1 MLIFTFKSYYWETL
15 TFTKLRFSE
24 LKRAPTHTDIIEFS
38 NFLLQLKN
46 QRSVTRTVWLFYYF
60 NFERNYDVLKPT
72 SPRNLLNENVN
83 FDKNETESK
92 MENPTQIFFWQS
104 NPSIIQIIKKKNKKP
119 YALLHLS
126 FIVKIDVFRSTVE
139 HLWVVCIN
147 GETRAKKSK

>member
-46 QRSVTRTVWLFYYF
+46 QRSVTKTVWLFYYF

-83 FDKNETESK
+83 FDKNKTESK

-104 NPSIIQIIKKKNKKP
+104 NPSIIQIIKKKTRNP
-119 YALLHLS
+119 T
-126 FIVKIDVFRSTVE
+126 RCSTLAS
-139 HLWVVCIN
+139 LWKLMCFVAQSNIY
-147 GETRAKKSK
+147 E